1 MLQYLINMTAIW
13 VLSLA
18 AFDIFFRHESYH
30 GYNRA
35 YLLSTFL
42 LGIVLPGFAWH
53 NSTFEYTSILGR
65 SVEQTSAIRQT
76 ISNTAS
82 NNTPTIDWQQ
92 YLEYIYLVGVV
103 ISSILLIVEGLKIFK
118 LYKNGDKL
126 KEGKWI
132 IVETHKG
139 HSPFSLGKY
148 IFTGSKGQYR
158 EAEWQIIVAHEKQHG
173 NLLHFI
179 DLLLMQLAHIVFWF
193 HPLVYIYNKRLLLL
207 HEYQADA
214 SIQVAPVQ
222 YGHFLVEQ
230 SMLQT
235 SPVLS
240 HSFIRSPIKSRILM
254 LTKRSSS
261 LSKGKLLLTL
271 PLVAICLLCFT
282 KNSFSGQRKWHGDTV
297 TYNGNTIETAFP
309 KDTMV
314 MLNPTTGQNITK
326 VTTLQVHRPTKL
338 NGAKIYMSYEIPTGN
353 TPANE
358 KSTLTGDVLKEYL
371 VDNLKSEF
379 KNLSDGKYY
388 IVINNVVVNEK

>member
-53 NSTFEYTSILGR
+53 NSTFEYTFILGR

-82 NNTPTIDWQQ
+82 NNTPTVDWQQ
-92 YLEYIYLVGVV
+92 YLEYIYLAGVI
-103 ISSILLIVEGLKIFK
+103 ISTILLIIEALKIFN
-118 LYKNGDKL
+118 LYKNGNKL

-132 IVETHKG
+132 IIETHKG
-139 HSPFSLGKY
+139 HSPFSLGRY
-148 IFTGSKGQYR
+148 IFTGSKGQYS
-158 EAEWQIIVAHEKQHG
+158 EAEWQIIVAHEQRHG
-173 NLLHFI
+173 KLLHFI
-179 DLLLMQLAHIVFWF
+179 DLLLMQLARIVFWF

-214 SIQVAPVQ
+214 SIQTEPVK

-235 SPVLS
+235 TPSLS
-240 HSFIRSPIKSRILM
+240 HSFIRSPIKNRILM
-254 LTKRSSS
+254 LTKRSS
-261 LSKGKLLLTL
+261 
-271 PLVAICLLCFT
+271 
-282 KNSFSGQRKWHGDTV
+282 
-297 TYNGNTIETAFP
+297 
-309 KDTMV
+309 
-314 MLNPTTGQNITK
+314 
-326 VTTLQVHRPTKL
+326 
-338 NGAKIYMSYEIPTGN
+338 
-353 TPANE
+353 
-358 KSTLTGDVLKEYL
+358 
-371 VDNLKSEF
+371 
-379 KNLSDGKYY
+379 
-388 IVINNVVVNEK
+388 